1 MGALH
6 SKVQVLVLNAQGGKT
21 RRIQDLIREDE
32 AANPGSYLNFVIQ
45 ANNRALVAQTGA
57 RMSTELYAGGGGG
70 APAASYEDD
79 EAGPSDARI
88 EGNVF
93 SWFSGG
99 GPRITP
105 DDVVGKMVTGEVT
118 MVICCANRR
127 RLDYLEVVI
136 TKMEAAL
143 ARFRSPIKM
152 RIWWDEA
159 DAAVPY
165 LRDAGYQAVMRKP
178 VVDKVTLVS
187 ATIDALV
194 KEFKTLRIIP
204 LKNTTLPIYFR
215 VQDYEVNIVGDTRV
229 PAADFFQCVVESNI
243 ERYFTPGARTFAPG
257 SMERKSH
264 EAIAAIAFAR
274 GAVVVVINGKH
285 KEIRIPGEG
294 VIQLPLM
301 KADSECEEIGRAI
314 GRLYHEKNLG
324 RFPLFVTGHI
334 CLGRGITFQND
345 LFLFDHQILPPHFDE
360 RAVAYQAAG
369 RGAGNIRALP
379 NFLAR
384 AATGFRPTL
393 TTTANTWR
401 LIVEAET
408 IASTLAPSVRGRAS
422 NVVNADDLAIAA
434 EPRNLLQ
441 FCHVPVW
448 IPLPAA
454 FKAEQRGDETKVRG
468 VRQWQEDVM
477 AHIAE
482 VMPDLHASLAPYKA
496 RHVDHY
502 FFGGPTYPLFRRI
515 KDAGKAGMRAPVPK
529 FQDMRQDHCYVE
541 IDHSHDHMLVCRF
554 DGSKIPSDWKGVGY

>member
-6 SKVQVLVLNAQGGKT
+6 SKVQALVLNAQGGKT
-21 RRIQDLIREDE
+21 RRIQDLIREADKDNRG
-32 AANPGSYLNFVIQ
+32 AHINFVIQ
-45 ANNRALVAQTGA
+45 ANNRALVAQTGV

-70 APAASYEDD
+70 AAVRYEDD
-79 EAGPSDARI
+79 EAGPADDRI

-93 SWFSGG
+93 SWFSGS

-105 DDVVGKMVTGEVT
+105 DDVVGKMMTGEVT

-143 ARFRSPIKM
+143 MRFRSPIKM

-178 VVDKVTLVS
+178 VVDQVTLVT

-204 LKNTTLPIYFR
+204 LENTTLPIYFR
-215 VQDYEVNIVGDTRV
+215 VQDYVVNMVGDARV
-229 PAADFFQCVVESNI
+229 SAADFVQCVVESNLDC
-243 ERYFTPGARTFAPG
+243 YFMPGVRTFAPG
-257 SMERKSH
+257 STERKSH
-264 EAIAAIAFAR
+264 EAIAALAFAR
-274 GAVVVVINGKH
+274 GAVVVVINGTH
-285 KEIRIPGEG
+285 KEIRVPGEG
-294 VIQLPLM
+294 VIQLPAM
-301 KADSECEEIGRAI
+301 KADSVGEEIGRAI

-334 CLGRGITFQND
+334 CLGRGITFQNE

-360 RAVAYQAAG
+360 RASAYQAAG

-379 NFLAR
+379 NFVAR

-441 FCHVPVW
+441 FSRVPVRFA
-448 IPLPAA
+448 LPAA
-454 FKAEQRGDETKVRG
+454 LLDIDERTHSVVTWR
-468 VRQWQEDVM
+468 D
-477 AHIAE
+477 E
-482 VMPDLHASLAPYKA
+482 VLAALATLAPELHAEIAPFAANGHVNNYRMSGMARYKSMFMPVKNAA
-496 RHVDHY
+496 RE
-502 FFGGPTYPLFRRI
+502 
-515 KDAGKAGMRAPVPK
+515 GMRARPPSFDGVVP
-529 FQDMRQDHCYVE
+529 RENVWYAAL
-541 IDHSHDHMLVCRF
+541 DHSNGHLVVCVWE
-554 DGSKIPSDWKGVGY
+554 GGKIPADWAL